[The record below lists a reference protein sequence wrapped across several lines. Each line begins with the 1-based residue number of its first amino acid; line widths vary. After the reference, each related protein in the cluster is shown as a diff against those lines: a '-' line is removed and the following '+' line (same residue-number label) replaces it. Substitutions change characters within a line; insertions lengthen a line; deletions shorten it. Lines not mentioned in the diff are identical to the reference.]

1 MKKGKIFTN
10 CLFWNMDIV
19 RYSIFRKLLFRW

>member
-1 MKKGKIFTN
+1 MKKGKIFN
-10 CLFWNMDIV
+10 KLFVFYLDIV